1 MTMGQMGFYNQL
13 QVCGLPVL
21 GGVYNSTV
29 YSLTPSTSNQGGWKM
44 SDSNKYSKLPARWA
58 GICLLGALAG
68 LAITLS
74 VIPSF
79 DARPEYF
86 AGWLPGLVNQRL
98 QYGIALGLA
107 LLTGGITLA
116 SGFAVHQA
124 FRRAGNSGVVPG
136 VLLVATGAGFIL
148 SALLGVPLLRILFEA
163 AIQPVSNWN
172 SFAGEAYPWAS
183 ANQFTMIVLGLG
195 SFAAGLLATAVS
207 LILAGGISVQTALL
221 LALVPLAPLVIFLI
235 LPGEDPVF
243 LLVLGIPILAW
254 SIALGGYLAIT
265 GRVTQAFLPEQ

>member
-1 MTMGQMGFYNQL
+1 MTKGQMGFYNQL
-13 QVCGLPVL
+13 QVCGLRVL

-136 VLLVATGAGFIL
+136 VLLVATGRELYSLGAAGC
-148 SALLGVPLLRILFEA
+148 SAATDPFEA

-172 SFAGEAYPWAS
+172 SFAGRP
-183 ANQFTMIVLGLG
+183 THGRRP
-195 SFAAGLLATAVS
+195 TS
-207 LILAGGISVQTALL
+207 LQ
-221 LALVPLAPLVIFLI
+221 
-235 LPGEDPVF
+235 
-243 LLVLGIPILAW
+243 
-254 SIALGGYLAIT
+254 
-265 GRVTQAFLPEQ
+265 